1 MDICKLRTYILRMSE
16 KPVVR
21 YLDRTTPPHLS
32 TLILIAGLA
41 ALSMNI
47 FLPSLAGMAIHF
59 DTEYRIVQLS
69 VALYLAIN
77 AVLQIFIGP
86 ISDRF
91 GRRPV
96 VLWGLVIFLIA
107 SVGCIFAPSIEV
119 FLVFRMLQA
128 VIVTGM
134 VLSRAIVRDMV
145 DQNDAASMI
154 GYLTMGMSLVPMI
167 GPAVGGVLDAQFG
180 WQASFW
186 MMVGIGAVLLWLAYN
201 DLGETASQTSSSF
214 REQLK
219 QYPELFGS
227 RRFWGY
233 VACATFASGSFFA
246 YLGGAPYIAT
256 EVYLLPTEWTG
267 VYFAAPA
274 VGYFLGNFISGRF
287 SRQVGT
293 DKMILWGSLLCASGM
308 TISFLTFFFF
318 EGTVELFFAFM
329 TFIGLGNGLVLPNA
343 NAGMLSVR
351 PHLAGTASGIGGG
364 IMIGGGAALSAFAGT
379 LLGPGVGPL
388 PLIALMLAS
397 SVVGVLSILYV
408 LKRVQFI
415 G

>member
-1 MDICKLRTYILRMSE
+1 MDS
-16 KPVVR
+16 KPIVR

-47 FLPSLAGMAIHF
+47 FLPSLSGMALHF
-59 DTEYRIVQLS
+59 DTDYRIVQLS

-77 AVLQIFIGP
+77 AVLQVFIGP

-96 VLWGLVIFLIA
+96 ILWGLVIFVIA
-107 SVGCIFAPSIEV
+107 SVGCIFSQSIEV

-145 DQNDAASMI
+145 NKDDAASMI

-167 GPAVGGVLDAQFG
+167 GPAIGGVLDANFG
-180 WQASFW
+180 WQSSFW
-186 MMVGIGAVLLWLAYN
+186 MMVAIGVVLLWLVYK
-201 DLGETASQTSSSF
+201 DLGETASQTSASF
-214 REQLK
+214 REQIK

-256 EVYLLPTEWTG
+256 EVYNLPTEWTG
-267 VYFAAPA
+267 VYFSAPA
-274 VGYFLGNFISGRF
+274 VGYFLGNFVSGRF
-287 SRQVGT
+287 SRQVGS
-293 DKMILWGSLLCASGM
+293 DKMILWGSLFCASGM
-308 TISFLTFFFF
+308 AASFLNFLFF
-318 EGTVELFFAFM
+318 EGSVEIFFAYM

-364 IMIGGGAALSAFAGT
+364 IMIGGGAALSAIAGA
-379 LLGPGVGPL
+379 LLGPGAGPL
-388 PLIALMLAS
+388 PLIGLMLAS
-397 SVVGVLSILYV
+397 SLIGVLSIVYV

-415 G
+415 A

>member
-1 MDICKLRTYILRMSE
+1 MVE
-16 KPVVR
+16 KQTVR
-21 YLDRTTPPHLS
+21 FLDRTTPPHLG

-47 FLPSLAGMAIHF
+47 FLPSLAGMAEYF
-59 DTEYRIVQLS
+59 DTDYRLIQLS
-69 VALYLAIN
+69 VALYLAVN
-77 AVLQIFIGP
+77 AVLQMIIGP

-96 VLWGLVIFLIA
+96 ILWGLVIFCIA
-107 SVGCIFAPSIEV
+107 TVGCIFSPNVEI
-119 FLVFRMLQA
+119 FLSFRMLQA

-134 VLSRAIVRDMV
+134 VLSRAVVRDIV
-145 DQNDAASMI
+145 EQDDAASMI

-167 GPAVGGVLDAQFG
+167 GPAIGGVLDSYYG

-186 MMVGIGAVLLWLAYN
+186 MMLVIGVALFWLAFK

-214 REQLK
+214 REQVA

-246 YLGGAPYIAT
+246 YLGGAPYVAT
-256 EVYLLPTEWTG
+256 EVYHLPTEWTG

-274 VGYFLGNFISGRF
+274 IGYFLGNFVSGRF
-287 SRQVGT
+287 SRRIGV
-293 DKMILWGSLLCASGM
+293 DKMILWGSLLCAIGM
-308 TISFLTFFFF
+308 GASYLTFAAS
-318 EGTVELFFAFM
+318 EGSAELFFGFM

-351 PHLAGTASGIGGG
+351 PHLAGTASGVGGS

-379 LLGPGVGPL
+379 LLSPGAGPL
-388 PLIALMLAS
+388 PLVGLMLAT
-397 SVVGVLSILYV
+397 SVMGVISILYV
-408 LKRVQFI
+408 LRRTQVI
-415 G
+415 A

>member
-1 MDICKLRTYILRMSE
+1 MDG
-16 KPVVR
+16 KPNVQFLNR
-21 YLDRTTPPHLS
+21 STPPHLS
-32 TLILIAGLA
+32 TLILLAGIA

-47 FLPSLAGMAIHF
+47 FLPSLAGMAEHF
-59 DTEYRIVQLS
+59 DTEYRLIQLS
-69 VALYLAIN
+69 VALYLAVN
-77 AVLQIFIGP
+77 AILQVFIGP

-96 VLWGLVIFLIA
+96 ILWGLVIFLVA
-107 SVGCIFAPSIEV
+107 TLGCIFAPTVEV
-119 FLVFRMLQA
+119 FLLFRILQA

-134 VLSRAIVRDMV
+134 VLSRAVVRDMV
-145 DQNDAASMI
+145 GQNEAASMI
-154 GYLTMGMSLVPMI
+154 GYLTMGMSVVPMI
-167 GPAVGGVLDAQFG
+167 GPAIGGVLDALYG

-186 MMVGIGAVLLWLAYN
+186 MLFILGALLLWLAN
-201 DLGETASQTSSSF
+201 RDLGETASQTSTSF
-214 REQLK
+214 RAQIK

-256 EVYLLPTEWTG
+256 EVYHLPTELTG
-267 VYFAAPA
+267 LYFGAPA
-274 VGYFLGNFISGRF
+274 IGYFFGNFISGRF

-293 DKMILWGSLLCASGM
+293 DKMILFGSIFCALGM
-308 TISFLTFFFF
+308 GAAYLTFAFS
-318 EGTVELFFAFM
+318 EGSVEIFFAFM

-364 IMIGGGAALSAFAGT
+364 IMIGGGAALSAYAGT
-379 LLGPGVGPL
+379 LLSPTAGPL

-397 SVVGVLSILYV
+397 SVLGVISIVYV
-408 LKRVQFI
+408 LRRTQEI
-415 G
+415 A